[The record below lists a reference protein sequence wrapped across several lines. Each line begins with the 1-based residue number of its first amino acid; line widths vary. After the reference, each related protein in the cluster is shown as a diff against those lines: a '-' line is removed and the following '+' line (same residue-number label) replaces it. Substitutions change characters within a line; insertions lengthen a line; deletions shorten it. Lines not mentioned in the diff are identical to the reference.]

1 MKTDVIAY
9 YHQGAITGE
18 DLQSAID
25 SALLEISSLDAE
37 VEQLQ
42 LNADNAHKMRFIVIQ
57 EGGFIA
63 EGILIGI
70 AIGAGSNLS
79 TDAVKALWAKVLK
92 RVKASHGGDA
102 VGSEASET
110 RRDPKANDE

>member
-1 MKTDVIAY
+1 METDFIAY
-9 YHQGAITGE
+9 YHQGALTGE

-25 SALLEISSLDAE
+25 SALLELSSLDAE
-37 VEQLQ
+37 LGHQ
-42 LNADNAHKMRFIVIQ
+42 LNSHDAHKVRFVVVQ

-70 AIGAGSNLS
+70 AIGAGANL
-79 TDAVKALWAKVLK
+79 TADAVKALWEKVLK

-102 VGSEASET
+102 VGPEVPGT
-110 RRDPKANDE
+110 RRDLKANDE